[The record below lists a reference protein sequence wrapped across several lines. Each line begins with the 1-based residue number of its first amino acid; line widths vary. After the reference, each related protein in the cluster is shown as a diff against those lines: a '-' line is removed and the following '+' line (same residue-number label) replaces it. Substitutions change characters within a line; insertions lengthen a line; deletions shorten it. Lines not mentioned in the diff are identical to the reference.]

1 VDALPKFDE
10 FAEPALAACAVWLD
24 VGFISATVSAF
35 ALLLAFDGIA
45 GWSSSLAWAA
55 CSGLLAAVCWW
66 WALSVLRDAER
77 SPPDHPEPQT
87 IVGSQPYLGR

>member
-1 VDALPKFDE
+1 MDTLPKFEE

-35 ALLLAFDGIA
+35 ALLLAFDGSA
-45 GWSSSLAWAA
+45 GWTSSLAWAA
-55 CSGLLAAVCWW
+55 CAGLLAAGCWW
-66 WALSVLRDAER
+66 WALSILREAELR
-77 SPPDHPEPQT
+77 PPAHPESQT